1 MRCLPARALFG
12 IHNGCGTACLP
23 HVPPAAARTTTT
35 TTVDDRPSPLTRP
48 QLNAVI
54 ELLDAGADP
63 NAEVG
68 KHGMVRGSHTP
79 TQAVSLMPLYA
90 GVIACETLGIH
101 VKPLLVCPHHAMHT

>member
-1 MRCLPARALFG
+1 MVAVFNVHALMRCLP
-12 IHNGCGTACLP
+12 TACLAFTTVAAQHACP
-23 HVPPAAARTTTT
+23 TYVPPAAARTTT

-68 KHGMVRGSHTP
+68 KHGMVRGPHSEH
-79 TQAVSLMPLYA
+79 SLKTLIHASPCMLH
-90 GVIACETLGIH
+90 GVIA
-101 VKPLLVCPHHAMHT
+101 V